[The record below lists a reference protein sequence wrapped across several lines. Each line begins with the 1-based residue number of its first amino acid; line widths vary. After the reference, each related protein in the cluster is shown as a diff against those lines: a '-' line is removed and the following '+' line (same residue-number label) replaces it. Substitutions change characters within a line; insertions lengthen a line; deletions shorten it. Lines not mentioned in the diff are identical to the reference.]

1 MHRAGRD
8 DPLTKRLAFLGK
20 AIREAFS
27 DLLAA
32 HGCTMPTW
40 TVLSEAHHTPGLSQV
55 QLAAQIGI
63 EGPTLARHL
72 DKLSHEGLVER
83 RRDPADRRIVR
94 VALTPKGEQRW
105 EELKHVRTDFDQRLT
120 AGLDAEQTASLG
132 IAIDRIHRALEDAH
146 DLIDLDH
153 LG

>member
-1 MHRAGRD
+1 MHRVAPD

-27 DLLAA
+27 DLLAE

-40 TVLSEAHHTPGLSQV
+40 AVLAEAHNNPGLSQV

-83 RRDPADRRIVR
+83 RRDPVDRRIVR
-94 VALTPKGEQRW
+94 VALTPRGEQRW
-105 EELKHVRTDFDQRLT
+105 EELKHVRTHFDQRLT
-120 AGLDAEQTASLG
+120 GGLDAEHTAALD

-146 DLIDLDH
+146 DFIDTDH